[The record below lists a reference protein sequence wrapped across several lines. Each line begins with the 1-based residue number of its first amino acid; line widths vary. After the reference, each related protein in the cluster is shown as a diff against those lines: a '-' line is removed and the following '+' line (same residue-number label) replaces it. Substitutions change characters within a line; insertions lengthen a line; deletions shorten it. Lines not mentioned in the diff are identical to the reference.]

1 MFEEAYRA
9 MNDQLHPGTELVEST
24 LRQVRHPPLRR
35 GAAAVA
41 AAALLLCAATPLAA
55 RTEPGYQLL
64 YAVAP
69 AAAQF
74 FQPVQESC
82 EDNGIRMEV
91 VSVQTEGDTAQA
103 YIALTDLT
111 GSRVD
116 ETTDLYDS
124 CSMHVPF
131 DSSGHCELAAFD
143 PEAGT
148 ALFRVTEQTMSGQA
162 VPGGKMTFSMSCFL
176 SGKKSTENLT
186 LDIPLTKYAQE
197 APTTDGYQCRGGGY
211 SAPNGKAMLEDPPML
226 EPGSAIAN
234 PVNGF
239 SITAI
244 GYVNDLLHIQVKI
257 EDLPKT
263 DGHCFLRLEDAEG
276 NAVTSLYSAAFTG
289 GEERE
294 DYYEF
299 VFDLAPEELGP
310 YSICGDFYT
319 SGRYTEGSWRV
330 TFPLNRS

>member
-9 MNDQLHPGTELVEST
+9 MNDPLHPSAEVVERT
-24 LRQVRHPPLRR
+24 LRRVRRR
-35 GAAAVA
+35 PAWHRAAAA
-41 AAALLLCAATPLAA
+41 AAALALCAATPLAA
-55 RTEPGYQLL
+55 RAEPVYQLL
-64 YAVAP
+64 YAVSP

-74 FQPVQESC
+74 FQPVQKTC

-124 CSMHVPF
+124 YSMHVPF
-131 DSSGHCELAAFD
+131 DSTSYCELEAFD
-143 PEAGT
+143 PAAGT
-148 ALFRVTEQTMSGQA
+148 ALFRVSEQTMNGQP
-162 VPGGKMTFSMSCFL
+162 VPGGKMTFSLNCFL
-176 SGKKSTENLT
+176 SGKETTEDLT
-186 LDIPLTKYAQE
+186 LDIPLTEYAQE
-197 APTTDGYQCRGGGY
+197 MPTTDGYQCRGGGY
-211 SAPNGKAMLEDPPML
+211 SLPEGEALLENAPML
-226 EPGSAIAN
+226 KPGTAISI

-244 GYVNDLLHIQVKI
+244 GYVEGLLHIQVKI
-257 EDLPKT
+257 AELPTT
-263 DGHCFLRLEDAEG
+263 DGHCSLRLEDAEG
-276 NAVTSLYSAAFTG
+276 NMVSSLYSAAFTG
-289 GEERE
+289 GEVRE

-299 VFDLAPEELGP
+299 VFDLSPEKLNR

-319 SGRYTEGSWRV
+319 SGQYTVGRWRV
-330 TFPLNRS
+330 TFPLERP